1 MADHRLRPD
10 PQRTSVIDRE
20 TDNSVSSRV
29 IDTVRTGAKALFSS
43 RSRVLLVE
51 ERRADGSTFW
61 TLPGGGVEP
70 TESLWDGLHR
80 ELREELRCAAR
91 LSAEVDSCLY
101 RHRTKSDT
109 VTHYTIIAGT
119 LLTPPDPNPSEDVVD
134 YAWVDPKHPPEK
146 TLRPIQHVIRD
157 SEFP

>member
-10 PQRTSVIDRE
+10 PQRTSAIDRG
-20 TDNSVSSRV
+20 TDSEVSSRV

-61 TLPGGGVEP
+61 TLPGGGVKP
-70 TESLWDGLHR
+70 TESLRDGLHR

-91 LSAEVDSCLY
+91 LSEEVDSCLY
-101 RHRTKSDT
+101 RHRTQSDT
-109 VTHYTIIAGT
+109 VTQYTVLAGT
-119 LLTPPDPNPSEDVVD
+119 LLSPPDPNPSENVVD
-134 YAWVDPKHPPEK
+134 YEWVDPKHPPEK
-146 TLRPIQHVIRD
+146 TLRPIQHVIQD
-157 SEFP
+157 SEHP